1 LRLPGIDQPGNLPL
15 LGNIFVYEF
24 FFLRILTVDLFMT
37 IDALGQFGDPGI
49 SAVFSEKMAA
59 FTAIFNLFIVQDMV
73 EVNGLLF
80 LGVKKLR
87 ENYPSNNETGNQ
99 PDNEKQ
105 NNRSAGAPFSAVAGS
120 FCFRGRG
127 YRFLIRDLG

>member
-1 LRLPGIDQPGNLPL
+1 
-15 LGNIFVYEF
+15 
-24 FFLRILTVDLFMT
+24 MT
-37 IDALGQFGDPGI
+37 INALVQFGDPGI
-49 SAVFSEKMAA
+49 RAVFPEKMAA
-59 FTAIFNLFIVQDMV
+59 FTAIFDLFIVQGMV

-99 PDNEKQ
+99 PENEKQ
-105 NNRSAGAPFSAVAGS
+105 NNRSAGAAFSTMAGS

-127 YRFLIRDLG
+127 YRFLIRGLA